1 MATSIERALDVIELI
16 AAERQGI
23 SDLSARLGVHRSTV
37 LRLLQT
43 LEARGYARRSLNGK
57 WGIGFGL
64 VAIGQGELDRLD
76 LREVAHQHLVA
87 LSNELGHTVHLAS
100 LVGHDI
106 VYIDKVDG
114 GSTIKL
120 QSRVGGRAL
129 VHTAGVAKAALA
141 FASDAV
147 RAAAIDA
154 CTFERFTPTT
164 IASAGALIAELDRI
178 RERGWA
184 RDNAEA
190 ESFINCVALP
200 IFGTDGRV
208 IGGMSVTAVKALA
221 PLPVLEGHLE
231 RIRLTRDAICA
242 ELGYS
247 GVGVEQEQAS

>member
-23 SDLSARLGVHRSTV
+23 SDLSAKLGVHRSTV
-37 LRLLQT
+37 LRLVQT
-43 LEARGYARRSLNGK
+43 LEARGFARRSPDGK

-76 LREVAHQHLVA
+76 LREVAHQHLIE
-87 LSNELGHTVHLAS
+87 LSHELGHTVHLAS
-100 LVGHDI
+100 LVGHNV

-114 GSTIKL
+114 GSPVKL

-141 FASDAV
+141 YASDVV
-147 RAAAIDA
+147 RAAAIET

-164 IASAGALIAELDRI
+164 ISSAGALLAELDRI

-200 IFGTDGRV
+200 IFGSDGKV
-208 IGGMSVTAVKALA
+208 VGGMSVTAVKALA
-221 PLPVLEGHLE
+221 PLPALEGHLE
-231 RIRLTRDAICA
+231 RIAATRDAICA
-242 ELGYS
+242 ELGY
-247 GVGVEQEQAS
+247 VGAAREQRWAS